1 MVCDNAMVNLYMHCI
16 YVKKEKYL
24 YKNNIWIGLGA
35 LYIFQITVTMFI
47 QPKVGRYLFYIII
60 CMTAYLYAYI
70 GMIKIVGIVL
80 KKNGYCLLW

>member
-1 MVCDNAMVNLYMHCI
+1 MLKRRSI
-16 YVKKEKYL
+16 YT
-24 YKNNIWIGLGA
+24 KNNIWIGLGA

-70 GMIKIVGIVL
+70 GNDKNSRYSI